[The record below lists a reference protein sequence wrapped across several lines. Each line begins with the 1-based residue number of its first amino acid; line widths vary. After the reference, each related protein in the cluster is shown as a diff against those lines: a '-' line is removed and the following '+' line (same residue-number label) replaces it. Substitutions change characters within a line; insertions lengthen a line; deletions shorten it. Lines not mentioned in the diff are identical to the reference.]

1 LYGKYVSMIRR
12 YIVPRMLEALKDTP
26 VVFLRGPRQTGKT
39 TIVQHIAQDY
49 YPVEYVTM
57 DNVAALAAARSD
69 PRGFIAGLAK
79 PVVIDEVQRGGDL
92 LLLAIKEDV
101 DRDRTPGR
109 YILTGSANIL
119 TLPRASDALAGR
131 MQVFTLWPLSLS
143 ELTEGEPHVI
153 ELLFGAGFLA
163 SPLTTYSEIDVFA
176 RITAGGFPEAIKRE
190 SGPRRRAWFDSY
202 LTTMVERDIR
212 DLARV
217 QDLVAAPRLLALLAA
232 RTGTLHNQSEV
243 SRASGIP
250 NTTLSRY
257 MALLETT
264 FLIKTLPAWTPNLGK
279 RIVKSPKL
287 FMTDTGLA
295 CHLVGIGED
304 RLRDRGEIV
313 GRLFENFVVMELYK
327 HASWSRDLVRL
338 FHFRAHPGTEVDVII
353 EDGSGNVIGVEVKF
367 SRSPSAKDFSGLKA
381 LASALGDRFVRGIL
395 MYPGAEWIP
404 FGRNLYAAPVAVLG
418 ASGSREVV

>member
-1 LYGKYVSMIRR
+1 MIRR
-12 YIVPRMLEALKDTP
+12 YIVPKILEALADTP
-26 VVFLRGPRQTGKT
+26 IIFLRGPRQTGKT
-39 TIVQHIAQDY
+39 TLVQHIAQEY
-49 YPVEYVTM
+49 YPAEYVTM
-57 DNVAALAAARSD
+57 DNVAVLAAARSD

-101 DRDRTPGR
+101 DCNRTPGR

-119 TLPRASDALAGR
+119 TLPRASHALAGR

-153 ELLFGAGFLA
+153 ELFFREDFPISL
-163 SPLTTYSEIDVFA
+163 PPYSELDLIA
-176 RITAGGFPEAIKRE
+176 SIATGGFPEAVKRE
-190 SGPRRRAWFDSY
+190 SAQRRRAWFDSY
-202 LTTMVERDIR
+202 LTTVLERDIR
-212 DLARV
+212 DLSRI

-264 FLIKTLPAWTPNLGK
+264 FLIQTLPAWTPNLGK
-279 RIVKSPKL
+279 RLVKSPKL
-287 FMTDTGLA
+287 FMSDTGLA
-295 CHLVGIGED
+295 CHLAGIGED
-304 RLRDRGEIV
+304 RLRERGEIV
-313 GRLFENFVVMELYK
+313 GRLFENYVVMELHK
-327 HASWSRDLVRL
+327 HASWSNDLVRL
-338 FHFRAHPGTEVDVII
+338 SHFRAHPGTEVDVII
-353 EDGSGNVIGVEVKF
+353 EDSSGNVVGVEVKF

-381 LASALGDRFVRGIL
+381 LASSLGNRFVRGIL
-395 MYPGAEWIP
+395 LYPGAECIP
-404 FGRNLYAAPVAVLG
+404 FGRNLHAAGVGIL
-418 ASGSREVV
+418 SGSRR